1 MPSREDAREVVTRLH
16 ALAGGNEVVR
26 KAAARL
32 LGRLKPTD
40 ATELLHELIAL
51 AREGWEPATCV
62 LPAFTRALEMEASD
76 IPYAAALRRIAAL
89 QELNEVEALFTE
101 APPKLSY
108 ELDAA
113 KRADAKIFSQSL
125 GYLKTQARLTRNPDE
140 LSRLAVASDPT
151 VIRNVLLNSRL
162 TEPLVVRIAARR
174 PARPEPLLE
183 IWRSPKWSLRPAVR
197 KALVFNPY
205 FPTEAGVK
213 IVPLLPTADLR
224 ELANDH
230 GVHPALS
237 EQARELLTSAQRRD
251 EAREARESS

>member
-1 MPSREDAREVVTRLH
+1 MPSRDDAREVVTRLH
-16 ALAGGNEVVR
+16 ALAGGPAVVR

-40 ATELLHELIAL
+40 ATELLHELIGL

-62 LPAFTRALEMEASD
+62 LPAFTRALAMEAAD
-76 IPYAAALRRIAAL
+76 IPYASALQRIAAL
-89 QELNEVEALFTE
+89 QELGEVEALFTD
-101 APPKLSY
+101 APPKMEY

-113 KRADAKIFSQSL
+113 KRADAKLFSQSL

-140 LSRLAVASDPT
+140 LSRLAVASDPS
-151 VIRNVLLNSRL
+151 VIRNVLINPQL
-162 TEPLVVRIAARR
+162 TEGLVVRIAARR

-213 IVPLLPTADLR
+213 IVPLLPKNDLK

-230 GVHPALS
+230 AVHPALA
-237 EQARELLTSAQRRD
+237 EQARALLDAHP
-251 EAREARESS
+251 